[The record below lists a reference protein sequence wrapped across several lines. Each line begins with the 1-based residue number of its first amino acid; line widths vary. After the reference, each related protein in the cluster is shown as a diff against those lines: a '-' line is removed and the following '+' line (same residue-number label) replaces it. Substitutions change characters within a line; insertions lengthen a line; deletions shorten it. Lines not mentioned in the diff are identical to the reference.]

1 MGTSAVPSK
10 RAGQLTGWAA
20 ACAAA
25 QCCCQRGWAS
35 PTQGVVRPLYQWRTA
50 RPHAYSQSAL
60 NCADDDD
67 ALFGAGPA
75 HGAAP
80 LKARLGHD
88 NFLLDHLGDG
98 FDLLYFSA
106 AAAAAGPVASGRCRQ
121 TLADADGPLRQ
132 RCGVQHSGA
141 ACLRRPDQHVCAR
154 WLTLDAC
161 RLQAAQATA
170 LPHRTPLMTT
180 IDPNHALPGLS
191 VTGMETVYDTLA
203 SAIDQAGPAETAL
216 LLVKLALLQARALG
230 QALGQ
235 ASSFQAQVQAA
246 LQGL

>member
-1 MGTSAVPSK
+1 M
-10 RAGQLTGWAA
+10 
-20 ACAAA
+20 
-25 QCCCQRGWAS
+25 
-35 PTQGVVRPLYQWRTA
+35 RPLDHWRTA

-67 ALFGAGPA
+67 ALFGAGPV

-88 NFLLDHLGDG
+88 NFLLDHLADG
-98 FDLLYFSA
+98 VDLLYFSV
-106 AAAAAGPVASGRCRQ
+106 AAAAAGPVAGADQ

-170 LPHRTPLMTT
+170 LPRRTPLMTT
-180 IDPNHALPGLS
+180 TDPNHALPGLS

-235 ASSFQAQVQAA
+235 ALGPASSFQAQVQAA

>member
-1 MGTSAVPSK
+1 MTRCLAPA
-10 RAGQLTGWAA
+10 R
-20 ACAAA
+20 
-25 QCCCQRGWAS
+25 
-35 PTQGVVRPLYQWRTA
+35 RTA
-50 RPHAYSQSAL
+50 RRHSKPGWGMTTSCWTTWVTALICCISAL
-60 NCADDDD
+60 
-67 ALFGAGPA
+67 
-75 HGAAP
+75 P
-80 LKARLGHD
+80 LPLPLPGQW
-88 NFLLDHLGDG
+88 
-98 FDLLYFSA
+98 
-106 AAAAAGPVASGRCRQ
+106 PVASGRCGQ

>member
-1 MGTSAVPSK
+1 MRLATLSSADCPHRGAARRAAAASALTRAAPAGGRRHGARPRPAGWGPHCAGFAGAAARRVQACAVAADPAHQQPSSKASRWRVMGTSAVPSK

-106 AAAAAGPVASGRCRQ
+106 AAAGPVASGQWPVRTNPGRCRRPP
-121 TLADADGPLRQ
+121 APA
-132 RCGVQHSGA
+132 
-141 ACLRRPDQHVCAR
+141 LRR
-154 WLTLDAC
+154 
-161 RLQAAQATA
+161 AAQ
-170 LPHRTPLMTT
+170 RR
-180 IDPNHALPGLS
+180 GLS
-191 VTGMETVYDTLA
+191 
-203 SAIDQAGPAETAL
+203 
-216 LLVKLALLQARALG
+216 
-230 QALGQ
+230 
-235 ASSFQAQVQAA
+235 AA
-246 LQGL
+246 A